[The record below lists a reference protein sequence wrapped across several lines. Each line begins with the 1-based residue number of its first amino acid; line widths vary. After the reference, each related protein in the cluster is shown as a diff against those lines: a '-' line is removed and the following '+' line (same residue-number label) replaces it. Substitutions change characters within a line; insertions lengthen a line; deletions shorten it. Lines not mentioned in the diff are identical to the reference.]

1 MPDALAK
8 CTHCG
13 FVHSVL
19 HCDVGEGQA
28 YDMARRIYA
37 DTLPQVLVDSDV
49 PDAEHWVH
57 DFPEDIARPRF
68 DFVGACMS
76 EYAEILRTN
85 AGKQTTSVVVTG
97 GGGAGGGPWGCSGGG
112 GSHPTPQAKPVVP
125 EPDHGDDTS
134 PFEID
139 FKRAQ
144 AYFLAQKF
152 SW

>member
-19 HCDVGEGQA
+19 HCDVAEGQA

-37 DTLPQVLVDSDV
+37 DTLPQVLADSDV
-49 PDAEHWVH
+49 FDAKDWLNEPPVTA
-57 DFPEDIARPRF
+57 PIAAL
-68 DFVGACMS
+68 GAVEANDPNDC
-76 EYAEILRTN
+76 N
-85 AGKQTTSVVVTG
+85 
-97 GGGAGGGPWGCSGGG
+97 
-112 GSHPTPQAKPVVP
+112 
-125 EPDHGDDTS
+125 

>member
-49 PDAEHWVH
+49 EDAREWL
-57 DFPEDIARPRF
+57 DAPAGMLPRIMAAIDARGR
-68 DFVGACMS
+68 
-76 EYAEILRTN
+76 III
-85 AGKQTTSVVVTG
+85 TG
-97 GGGAGGGPWGCSGGG
+97 GGGAGGGPWGFGGGG
-112 GSHPTPQAKPVVP
+112 GSHPMPQAQPVALESDQV
-125 EPDHGDDTS
+125 DDTS

>member
-1 MPDALAK
+1 MTDALAK

-49 PDAEHWVH
+49 DDAADW
-57 DFPEDIARPRF
+57 
-68 DFVGACMS
+68 
-76 EYAEILRTN
+76 L
-85 AGKQTTSVVVTG
+85 AGNIPAGVAVAALGSV
-97 GGGAGGGPWGCSGGG
+97 
-112 GSHPTPQAKPVVP
+112 
-125 EPDHGDDTS
+125 EGDDLNS
-134 PFEID
+134 CNPFEID